1 MIKNLQGIIKIM
13 IVVVLCTSPAWSVL
27 PPQGASTYP
36 GGIAGYVP
44 GTLIVNFS
52 NPLVLPQENVDQS
65 AAAAVQTGIASVDA
79 LNVKYN
85 VYKMEKLFPGSAP
98 PRDPR
103 YADLSRYYVLEFPSG
118 VDLDQIAA
126 DYAKDLN
133 VITAEKDAITTLDIS
148 TPNDPIYLANDQ
160 WPINYVIDY
169 DLDMLDAWDYE
180 RGDSAVIL
188 GITDTGILRTHV
200 DLGGTSGG
208 NFTDGNVW
216 INWPE
221 YNGTASVDDDGNG
234 YVDDWWGWD
243 FVTACSP
250 PCWPGE
256 DGDTQDNDPS
266 DFNGHGTHVSGIA
279 AAMTNNSLGIAGLA
293 GGWYTGQRGC
303 KVMALRI
310 GHSSND
316 GGVERGYVQS
326 SRIGSAIE
334 YARAKGVTAINMSFG
349 IANLTSTKNAVTNAL
364 LDGIIVV
371 HSAGNDNLDNPS
383 VIDTMTVAG
392 TTNEVI
398 SVASTDKGGAKSSFS
413 NYGAWVDV
421 SAPGGEVWAT
431 YSYHYTQM
439 YAELGGT
446 SMSSPHVVGLAGLMK
461 SAFPD
466 ASGEEIYQ
474 WIVSTTKD
482 IDAINPG
489 YAGLLGTG
497 LINAKNFFANV
508 PIAKFGVTTPTRG
521 HVPFTA
527 SFTDSSLGPVDSL
540 FWEFGDGATSTDTN
554 PTHVYTDAGVYTVRQ
569 HAWSDSF
576 GNLYNVASVERKD
589 DLIYVIG
596 DSIYFSEGHAGVGE
610 TKAPVRIYYRNA
622 YPVKQ
627 LRIPIR
633 FAGIG
638 QLTCDSV
645 NFAGSRIEYFLDKT
659 VSIDSGGQTLLIDLF
674 DLTALSPG
682 TGLLATAYFT
692 IGGGASVGDTSGLDT
707 AIIGGINLEVTS
719 TDPQA
724 GSYDPKFI
732 NGFLAIEPW
741 RRGDVD
747 KSGALT
753 LVDVIALVNHVLKG
767 WPAPNPAWLGDFN
780 ADGAITL
787 VDVIG
792 LVNRVLKGI

>member
-1 MIKNLQGIIKIM
+1 MNNSLKNLIRTAII
-13 IVVVLCTSPAWSVL
+13 IVFCTSPAWSML

-52 NPLVLPQENVDQS
+52 NALVLPQENISQT
-65 AAAAVQTGIASVDA
+65 AAAAIKTGIASVDA

-85 VYKMEKLFPGSAP
+85 VYKMEKLFPGSKP

-103 YADLSRYYVLEFPSG
+103 YADLTRYYVLEFPPE
-118 VDLDQIAA
+118 VDLDRMAA
-126 DYAKDLN
+126 DYASDLN
-133 VITAEKDAITTLDIS
+133 VITAEKDALTTLDIS

-188 GITDTGILRTHV
+188 GIIDTGILRTHI

-208 NFTDGNVW
+208 NFTNGNVW

-221 YNGTASVDDDGNG
+221 YNGTASVDDDTNG

-256 DGDTQDNDPS
+256 DGSTQDNDPS

-279 AAMTNNSLGIAGLA
+279 ASMTNNSLGIAGIA
-293 GGWYTGQRGC
+293 GGWYAGQRGC

-316 GGVERGYVQS
+316 GGVERGFVQS
-326 SRIGSAIE
+326 SRVGPAIE

-349 IANLTSTKNAVTNAL
+349 IADLTSTKNAVTNAL
-364 LDGIIVV
+364 LDGVIVV
-371 HSAGNDNLDNPS
+371 HSAGNDNLNAPS

-398 SVASTDKGGAKSSFS
+398 SVASTDKGGGKSGFS

-421 SAPGGEVWAT
+421 SAPGGQVWAT
-431 YSYHYTQM
+431 YSDHYTQT
-439 YAELGGT
+439 YAELSGT

-489 YAGLLGTG
+489 YAGLLGSG

-508 PIAKFGVTTPTRG
+508 PIAKFGVTSPTRG
-521 HVPFTA
+521 HIPLAV
-527 SFTDSSLGPVDSL
+527 SFADSSLGPVDSL
-540 FWEFGDGATSTDTN
+540 FWEFGDGGTSADTN
-554 PTHVYTDAGVYTVRQ
+554 PSHVYTTAGVYTVKQYAR
-569 HAWSDSF
+569 SDTF
-576 GNLYNVASVERKD
+576 FDIYNVASVERKD
-589 DLIYVIG
+589 NLIYVIG
-596 DSIYFSEGHAGVGE
+596 DSVYFSEGHGGVGE
-610 TKAPVRIYYRNA
+610 TKIPVKIYYRNA

-627 LRIPIR
+627 LKIPVS
-633 FAGIG
+633 FAGFG

-645 NFAGSRIEYFLDKT
+645 NFTGSRVGYFLDKI
-659 VSIDSGGQTLLIDLF
+659 VSIDNGGQTLLIDLF
-674 DLTALSPG
+674 DHTPLPPG
-682 TGLLATAYFT
+682 NGLLATAYFT
-692 IGGGASVGDTSGLDT
+692 IGGSASVGDTSALDT
-707 AIIGGINLEVTS
+707 AIIGGTILEVNS
-719 TDPQA
+719 TDPLA

-732 NGFLAIEPW
+732 NGFLAVEPW
-741 RRGDVD
+741 PRGDVD

-753 LVDVIALVNHVLKG
+753 LVDVIALVNHVFKG
-767 WPAPNPAWLGDFN
+767 ALPPDPIWLGDFN
-780 ADGAITL
+780 ADGTLTL
-787 VDVIG
+787 VDVIAM
-792 LVNRVLKGI
+792 VNRIFKGI